1 VIRSKNE
8 QGRTNNVFKTIKKG
22 IFTGLN
28 RKALPK
34 TIRAQQSSVRETR
47 PTKVLEEARK
57 VMGLPSAT
65 LALITIFIQSNHFC
79 FIESMVES
87 EFSSRP
93 EGPSAEQRE
102 FLLQELNG
110 AHLRLS
116 VNVVGGHISYLKNAH
131 FYII

>member
-1 VIRSKNE
+1 MIRSKNE
-8 QGRTNNVFKTIKKG
+8 QGRSNNVFKTIRKKRN
-22 IFTGLN
+22 IHWSQ
-28 RKALPK
+28 PK
-34 TIRAQQSSVRETR
+34 SVAQNHQSATIVGPRNTAA
-47 PTKVLEEARK
+47 TKVLEEARK

-102 FLLQELNG
+102 FLLQ
-110 AHLRLS
+110 
-116 VNVVGGHISYLKNAH
+116 
-131 FYII
+131 